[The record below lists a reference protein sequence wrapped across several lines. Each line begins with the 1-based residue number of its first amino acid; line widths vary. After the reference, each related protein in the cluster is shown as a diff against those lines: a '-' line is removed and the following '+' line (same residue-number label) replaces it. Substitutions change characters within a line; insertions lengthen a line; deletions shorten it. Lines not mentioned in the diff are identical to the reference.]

1 MVLFR
6 GFETVKRF
14 LKYSIIIFILEFLL
28 LISIFVYAAFS
39 QSRYEVKC
47 SQILINRSYQY
58 LINEVGKIEGK
69 ENRGIADVYNSA
81 IGNPLGSSYCQ
92 AGQYWCY
99 YKSCQDYN
107 LNYSLIPMPRN
118 GMAYSTYQFGVHYGK
133 MTIYKPKIHD
143 FIVWKAKTNGTGHI
157 ERIVKIGKAGWVTT
171 IGFNTGSASQDNGE
185 GVFYKKRN
193 IYFPLNRIK
202 YIKGLVGVKGI

>member
-1 MVLFR
+1 MRKL
-6 GFETVKRF
+6 
-14 LKYSIIIFILEFLL
+14 IIIWLL
-28 LISIFVYAAFS
+28 CSSVYA
-39 QSRYEVKC
+39 QLRYEVKC
-47 SQILINRSYQY
+47 PQILINRSYQY
-58 LINEVGKIEGK
+58 LIGEVGKIETGN
-69 ENRGIADVYNSA
+69 NRGIADQYNSA

-99 YKSCQDYN
+99 FKSCQDYS
-107 LNYSLIPMPRN
+107 LSYSLIPMPKN
-118 GMAYSTYQFGVHYGK
+118 GMAYSTYQFGVKNGIK
-133 MTIYKPKIHD
+133 TIYKPKIHD

-193 IYFPLNRIK
+193 IYFPLNRLK
-202 YIKGLVGVKGI
+202 YIKGLVGVKS